1 MLQELTVRENIEYSA
16 RIRLPRSWSQK
27 EIGKFV
33 GAILEALD
41 LAHVADNLISSVS
54 GGQRKR
60 VNIGMELVTCPS
72 AIFLDE
78 PTSGLDATGALKIAN
93 TMKKIACNIGIT
105 VVAVI
110 HQPRFEIF
118 EEFDDL
124 LLIAPGGRTA
134 FMGPRSDVI
143 PYFESLGFYFD
154 PKNNPA
160 DVLMDILSGKGKRLR
175 SSMSPAITPVDLPS
189 PNTIA
194 AHILEFEEYEVMEL
208 VYRWEDKERSIE
220 CFHEAAA
227 LYHRTTLC
235 HTRTPTTSQEFDDEN
250 DHDDNSHNHDADSD
264 RTAQAANQSRPS
276 TIALDR
282 TASYLT
288 CRSMDARKSMDVHL
302 SLDHAVDMA
311 GVQDTRRQDDR
322 ILPTETAHHA
332 KLKELSGLDKDLF
345 SRCSSKSDFNNAA
358 STAADV
364 SSFSHRQLRKAC
376 MDRGANALT
385 QVVLSHQRSMVQQY
399 RKVNA
404 FVMELL
410 VAVASGSL
418 MGLAIHS
425 YDGQLYQ
432 GLLVYPFTLLSP
444 APVELVIPILSLIVA
459 CAIGLSGAP
468 SGVKIF
474 CEEQDIYY
482 REAAAGHN
490 KISYF
495 MGKNI
500 SSTYRFILSSLHF
513 TSCFQLFG
521 NPNIMFPY
529 MYMIHLLMFF
539 CVYGLSYAVAMVV
552 KRENAAM
559 IAVCLTIVSA
569 VLCGDGPNINDMN
582 SWGLGWMLDMSYARW
597 GAEAWYSEE
606 LLVFDGV
613 FEIYN
618 LSARYFGYVLDRFW
632 LNMFIMFCIGVAWRV
647 VAFLLLVLVNRQKQ
661 R

>member
-1 MLQELTVRENIEYSA
+1 MLEELTVRENIEYSA
-16 RIRLPRSWSQK
+16 RIRLPRSWSRK
-27 EIGKFV
+27 EISKFV
-33 GAILEALD
+33 DAVLEALD
-41 LAHVADNLISSVS
+41 LAHVADNLIDRVS

-93 TMKKIACNIGIT
+93 TMKKIASNIGIT

-134 FMGPRSDVI
+134 YMGPRSEVI
-143 PYFESLGFYFD
+143 PYFESIGFYFD

-175 SSMSPAITPVDLPS
+175 SSMSPILASAIAELPFS
-189 PNTIA
+189 SAVT
-194 AHILEFEEYEVMEL
+194 AHIHDFEEYDVMEM
-208 VYRWEDKERSIE
+208 VYRWEDKERAIE
-220 CFHEAAA
+220 TFQASQQYHHELSTTTATTTINMTTVNTRQFDDDVGSDLTDEADYDA
-227 LYHRTTLC
+227 SRPPTIFRDRTT
-235 HTRTPTTSQEFDDEN
+235 
-250 DHDDNSHNHDADSD
+250 
-264 RTAQAANQSRPS
+264 
-276 TIALDR
+276 
-282 TASYLT
+282 SYLT
-288 CRSMDARKSMDVHL
+288 CQSIDARKSLDIRS

-311 GVQDTRRQDDR
+311 AVFEIQDRVMEDGSHMD
-322 ILPTETAHHA
+322 
-332 KLKELSGLDKDLF
+332 KLSALKDLSGLDKGGWRSDLD
-345 SRCSSKSDFNNAA
+345 KHVT
-358 STAADV
+358 STADEN
-364 SSFSHRQLRKAC
+364 FSHRQLRKAC
-376 MDRGANALT
+376 MDRGANALM
-385 QVVLSHQRSMVQQY
+385 QVALSHKRSMIQQY

-404 FVMELL
+404 FVLEIL

-444 APVELVIPILSLIVA
+444 APIELVIPILSLIIA

-474 CEEQDIYY
+474 CEEREIYY

-495 MGKNI
+495 IGKNI

-513 TSCFQLFG
+513 TSCFQFFG
-521 NPNIMFPY
+521 NTNTMFPR
-529 MYMIHLLMFF
+529 MYLIHLLMFF
-539 CVYGLSYAVAMVV
+539 CVYGLSYAVAMLV

-597 GAEAWYSEE
+597 GSEAWYSEE
-606 LLVFDGV
+606 LLIFDGV

-632 LNMFIMFCIGVAWRV
+632 LNIFIMFCIGIAWRV